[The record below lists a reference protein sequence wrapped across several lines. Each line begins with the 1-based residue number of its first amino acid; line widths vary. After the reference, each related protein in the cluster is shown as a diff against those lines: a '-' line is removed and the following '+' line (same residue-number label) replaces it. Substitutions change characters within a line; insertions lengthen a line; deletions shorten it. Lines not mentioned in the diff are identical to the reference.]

1 MRYIFYSVI
10 VTLIDTAVVWSLYH
24 IFSADLIIANTT
36 GVVTG
41 FIIHYLLASK
51 AVFRTDLGIPGFIIY
66 LGTFFIGLLLADW
79 LIYAGENYLF
89 AGLQENIRFLSSKGI
104 SILIPFFFLYFL
116 RKFLFDLI
124 RTKQHLI
131 KRKI

>member
-10 VTLIDTAVVWSLYH
+10 VTFIDTAVVWSLYH

-51 AVFRTDLGIPGFIIY
+51 AVFRTDLGITGFIIY

-79 LIYAGENYLF
+79 LIYTGENYLF
-89 AGLQENIRFLSSKGI
+89 AGFQENIRFLSSKGI
-104 SILIPFFFLYFL
+104 SILVPFFFLYFL